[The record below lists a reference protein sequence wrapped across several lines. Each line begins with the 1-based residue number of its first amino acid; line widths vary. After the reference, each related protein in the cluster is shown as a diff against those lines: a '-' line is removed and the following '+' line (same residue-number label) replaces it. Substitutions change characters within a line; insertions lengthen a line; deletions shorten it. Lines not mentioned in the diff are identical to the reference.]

1 MSTCQA
7 APTWPVRATGAWA
20 WQWRQRGGKKK
31 SKINAIRLHTL
42 PQILCRIPDL
52 DDICI
57 RKILLK
63 ESRGERTLSQI
74 TQLDVPKCPWCVTAL
89 VPTWVLPHPEDL
101 GARTAWL
108 HLQVRPPSARPQPGW
123 PQFHSKRGSPRPP
136 GEDAT
141 GNGAEEDPKP
151 EGRNRRGERGA
162 EKRLRDTGQS
172 NHTVLLEPALQAP
185 QRARGCVPTCNSRGG
200 HSEELRERGK
210 RKQLAL
216 YRFHPHPTPGG
227 VPGRPVDSKKRR
239 NY

>member
-1 MSTCQA
+1 M
-7 APTWPVRATGAWA
+7 
-20 WQWRQRGGKKK
+20 
-31 SKINAIRLHTL
+31 KINAIRLHTL

-52 DDICI
+52 DDISI
-57 RKILLK
+57 WKILLK

-74 TQLDVPKCPWCVTAL
+74 TQLDVPKCPWCVTAP
-89 VPTWVLPHPEDL
+89 VPTRVLPHPEDL

-108 HLQVRPPSARPQPGW
+108 HLQERPPSARPQPGW
-123 PQFHSKRGSPRPP
+123 PQLHGKRGSPRPP

-141 GNGAEEDPKP
+141 GNGGEEDPKP
-151 EGRNRRGERGA
+151 EGRNRRDERGA

-216 YRFHPHPTPGG
+216 YRFHPTPPQEGSQGG
-227 VPGRPVDSKKRR
+227 LWTPRKGGTTRPSARLPNPAGCLSEQEAPVPRSVSFVSV
-239 NY
+239 